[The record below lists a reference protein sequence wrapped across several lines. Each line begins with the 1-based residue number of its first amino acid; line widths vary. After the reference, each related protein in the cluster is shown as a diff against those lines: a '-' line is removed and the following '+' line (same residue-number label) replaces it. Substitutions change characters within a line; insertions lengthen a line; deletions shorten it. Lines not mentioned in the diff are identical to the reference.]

1 MLLLHFRV
9 GLSLYVIVR
18 QRQAPRFPHGWLK
31 ISSSLCTPTCIIVS
45 RFEMTYP
52 AANGVS
58 NKTSQLAEQEMPHSV
73 CGGRES
79 DPERVTILGAAGG

>member
-1 MLLLHFRV
+1 MLLLHFRD

-31 ISSSLCTPTCIIVS
+31 ISSSLCAPTCIIVS

-58 NKTSQLAEQEMPHSV
+58 NKTSQLMEVPGKAWYWHVNYSEDDLLL
-73 CGGRES
+73 REFLVS
-79 DPERVTILGAAGG
+79 C